1 MSNIH
6 LAVQHLFF
14 IHTIVFSESYPFSPF
29 LSNTEIC
36 IPARKCAIEAHH
48 ASARGK
54 ISLVSK
60 NVNILITSLGSGYF
74 QSNCQSWVF
83 TNILCIS
90 LSLKE
95 RRWKALEAS
104 ENSLDQSSRMWHL
117 IIILVWWTFIIT
129 NILCSFVKGMA
140 ETHWP
145 TLYWHYTAIWDLLH
159 RWRDMSPSSGA
170 KVALLWAV
178 TFVPEWNFYSFL
190 YLCCCYFFSFYVVLF
205 SLWGLSSLHL
215 CECLFWQLPHCC

>member
-1 MSNIH
+1 MH

-14 IHTIVFSESYPFSPF
+14 IHTIVFSKSYPFSPF

-60 NVNILITSLGSGYF
+60 NVNILITSVGSGYS

-90 LSLKE
+90 LSLKQ
-95 RRWKALEAS
+95 RRWKTLEAS
-104 ENSLDQSSRMWHL
+104 ENSLDQSSCMWHL

-129 NILCSFVKGMA
+129 NMKNPLLLCERHGRNPL
-140 ETHWP
+140 THSVL
-145 TLYWHYTAIWDLLH
+145 TLYSHLGS
-159 RWRDMSPSSGA
+159 SPQMERHEPIIRGQSGP
-170 KVALLWAV
+170 ALSCHVCAWM
-178 TFVPEWNFYSFL
+178 E
-190 YLCCCYFFSFYVVLF
+190 
-205 SLWGLSSLHL
+205 
-215 CECLFWQLPHCC
+215 FW